1 MKFSVCALI
10 GALSP
15 SLFCGVAAA
24 PSGSNKVVDLG
35 YAKYEGESL
44 SNGVSHWLG
53 IRYAAPPLGEL
64 RFQEPQDPL
73 QEDGVQP
80 ANKHGLACLAVEDD
94 PNNNETSED
103 CLFMDVYAP
112 ADATE
117 ESNYPVYVFLQ
128 GGGFAQNSNVNLNG
142 TGLIKA
148 ADDKMVVVTFNYRVG
163 MFGFLSGPVVQER
176 ASLNNGL
183 KDQRK
188 ALEWVQRHI
197 KKFGGNPGHVV
208 IGGASA
214 GGASVTLH
222 LSAYGGRDDGYF
234 VGAAAESQSFA
245 TMLTVEES
253 EFMYNNLVIR
263 TGCVDE
269 DDTFQCLQNL
279 NASYLQSHD
288 KVTPFPGGQEAPLY
302 MYGPTIDGDLIP
314 DYTVKLFEE
323 GKFIRVPT
331 IFGDDSNEGTMFA
344 PKNTSSYAEGD
355 VFIQNQF
362 TTVTPKQLGVI
373 NKLYPQDP
381 SQTFPDSGPFWRQ
394 VSTAY
399 GEIRYICPG
408 VYLSDFYNKHGV
420 NDVWNY
426 HYAVLDK
433 ESEESGKGVEHTVE
447 IHSIWGPE
455 NVQGEAPKSYYNE
468 NAPIIPIIQGYWTS
482 FITTLDPSTRRH
494 EGAPEWKRWTADGQ
508 SQNRI
513 FIRTN
518 DTHMEQVPQD
528 QKQRCDYLHSIAID
542 LRQ

>member
-1 MKFSVCALI
+1 MRFSVVALTA
-10 GALSP
+10 ALT
-15 SLFCGVAAA
+15 SLFCEVSAA
-24 PSGSNKVVDLG
+24 PAESDQNVVDLG
-35 YAKYEGESL
+35 YAKYQGESMP
-44 SNGVSHWLG
+44 NGISHWLG

-64 RFQEPQDPL
+64 RFQEPQDPW

-148 ADDKMVVVTFNYRVG
+148 ADNKMVVVTFNYRVG
-163 MFGFLSGPVVQER
+163 MFGFLSGPMVEER

-197 KKFGGNPGHVV
+197 KKFGGNPDHVV

-222 LSAYGGRDDGYF
+222 LSAYGGRDEGYF

-253 EFMYNNLVIR
+253 EFMYNNLVVR

-269 DDTFQCLQNL
+269 DDTLQCLRNL

-288 KVTPFPGGQEAPLY
+288 KVTPFPGGQQAPLY

-314 DYTVKLFEE
+314 DYTVRLFEE
-323 GKFIRVPT
+323 GRFIRVPT
-331 IFGDDSNEGTMFA
+331 IFGDDSNEGTSFA

-355 VFIQNQF
+355 LFIQNQF
-362 TTVTPKQLGVI
+362 TTITPKRLGQI

-408 VYLSDFYNKHGV
+408 IYLSDFYTRYGI

-426 HYAVLDK
+426 HYAVQDK
-433 ESEESGKGVEHTVE
+433 ESEESGRGVEHTVE

-455 NVQGEAPKSYYNE
+455 NVQDEAPKSYYSE
-468 NAPIIPIIQGYWTS
+468 NAPIIPVIQGYWTS
-482 FITTLDPSTRRH
+482 FITTLDPSALRH
-494 EGAPEWKRWTADGQ
+494 EGTPEWKRWTSDGQ
-508 SQNRI
+508 TQNRI

-528 QKQRCDYLHSIAID
+528 QKQRCDYLHSIAIN